1 MNLKRQIML
10 NRKTTGKFPMVFDNK
25 IKDIKRLF

>member
-1 MNLKRQIML
+1 MNLKRQIVL
-10 NRKTTGKFPMVFDNK
+10 NRKTTGIFSVVFANK

>member
-1 MNLKRQIML
+1 MNLKRQILL
-10 NRKTTGKFPMVFDNK
+10 NRKTTEKITVVFANK